1 MIVGMVY
8 NGYDFG
14 PYLRVN
20 PHRSIAPPVTVE
32 CDEVP
37 GGRGSRFRSARL
49 GPLTI
54 TVDAELRVARG
65 QTVEGLRHMLAPRL
79 CLAEPAPLALPDDPH
94 RYHLAVLSGE
104 SELDTLWETGE
115 AQLTFVAP
123 DPASYGMGGSCAID
137 REASVRPG
145 GTVETAP
152 TIRVVPRAGDGYRV
166 SHAQSG
172 MHVEV
177 LMPFDGATELLID
190 CAAAHCE
197 VGGASADEWVSLDSD
212 YFALNAGAAN
222 DLEATG
228 GAGTVSWVERWL

>member
-1 MIVGMVY
+1 MAGMVY
-8 NGYDFG
+8 NGFDFG

-20 PHRSIAPPVTVE
+20 PHRSIVPPVTVE

-37 GGRGSRFRSARL
+37 GGRGERFRSARL
-49 GPLTI
+49 GKLTI

-65 QTVEGLRHMLAPRL
+65 KTVEELRHMLASKL
-79 CLAEPAPLALPDDPH
+79 YSASPAPLSLPDDPH

-123 DPASYGMGGSCAID
+123 DPASYGMGGACALD
-137 REASVRPG
+137 RAASVRPG

-152 TIRVVPRAGDGYRV
+152 TIRVVPEAGDGYTV
-166 SHAQSG
+166 THAQSG

-177 LMPFDGATELLID
+177 RMPFDGATELVID

-197 VGGASADEWVSLDSD
+197 AGGTSADEWVTMASD
-212 YFALNAGAAN
+212 YFTLAPGEAN

-228 GAGTVSWVERWL
+228 GAGIVSWVERWL